1 MSPHNVDTG
10 RLTRINECFLT
21 LSADSFEN
29 INRFVALCGDLMGAT
44 SALYNRLYRDSL
56 FSLGQWNTPPDYSPE
71 DKPDGHLCYD
81 VIKRGRATGLL
92 VRDLPNTD
100 YFRSDPNVAKYRLQ
114 TYIGRAVKCHN
125 TCVGSLCVVFKRDYV
140 PTPQD
145 EELMGMIAAAIS
157 VEEERLKVTEE
168 AVRDILTGLYNRR
181 YFNHRINDEINRADK
196 LGHSLGVLLCDI
208 DRFKEINS
216 AYGHQR
222 ADEILKVV
230 ARSFQDSTRG
240 VDAVFRWG
248 DDEIVVV
255 LQEPDRGSLL
265 NIAERI
271 RDGVHAVG
279 VETGLDLDVSIG
291 AAMYPEH
298 GDSVDR
304 LVNVAERALF
314 IAKNSGDKIN
324 IGEERYQLS
333 DKSIKVVFQ
342 PIVDTSANRTVGYE
356 ALSRD
361 PDGRINI
368 LQMFEKYRTIGRLR
382 ELKRICYT
390 SQIEAAGRLGLER
403 VFVNVEFDLLSQLEN
418 IPKPANVDVVLEIS
432 EVEALRDIDQH
443 LRAVRL
449 WRDKGFKF
457 AIDDFGAGFISL
469 PFIAQ
474 AMPDYI
480 KLDRSTVRHAVT
492 SRKFRQFAAE
502 LVQALSNYATEG
514 IITEGIELEE
524 ELEVVKSMGVDLVQG
539 YLLGRPEALD
549 GPPSTARDGV
559 FQ

>member
-1 MSPHNVDTG
+1 MSAHNIDPG

-21 LSADSFEN
+21 LGADSFEN

-44 SALYNRLYRDSL
+44 CALYNRLYRDSL
-56 FSLGQWNTPPDYSPE
+56 FSLGQWNTPPDYTPE
-71 DKPDGHLCYD
+71 DRPDGHICYD
-81 VIKRGRATGLL
+81 VIKRGQAASLL

-100 YFRSDPNVAKYRLQ
+100 YFRSDPNVARYRLQ

-125 TCVGSLCVVFKRDYV
+125 TCVGSLCVVFQQDYV
-140 PTPQD
+140 PTRED
-145 EELMGMIAAAIS
+145 EELMGMIATAIS

-181 YFNHRINDEINRADK
+181 YFNHRLDDEINRAENQ
-196 LGHSLGVLLCDI
+196 GQSLGVLLCDI

-216 AYGHQR
+216 THGHQR
-222 ADEILKVV
+222 ADEVLKTV

-240 VDAVFRWG
+240 IDSVFRWG
-248 DDEIVVV
+248 GDEIVVV
-255 LQEPDRGSLL
+255 LQEPDRASLL

-271 RDGVHAVG
+271 RNGVRGVG
-279 VETGLDLDVSIG
+279 RETGLDLDVSIG
-291 AAMYPEH
+291 AAIYPVH

-314 IAKNSGDKIN
+314 IAKNSGDKVN

-342 PIVDTSANRTVGYE
+342 PIVDTSTDRAIGYE

-361 PDGRINI
+361 PDGQMNI
-368 LQMFEKYRTIGRLR
+368 LQLFEKYRAIGRLR
-382 ELKRICYT
+382 ELKRICYL
-390 SQIEAAGRLGLER
+390 SQIEAAARLGLER
-403 VFVNVEFDLLSQLEN
+403 VFVNVEFDLLSQLED
-418 IPKPANVDVVLEIS
+418 IPKPDKVDVILEIS
-432 EVEALRDIDQH
+432 EVEALRDIDQY
-443 LRAVRL
+443 LKTVRR
-449 WRDKGFKF
+449 WRGKGFKF

-474 AMPDYI
+474 AMPDFI

-492 SRKFRQFAAE
+492 SRKFRKFAAE
-502 LVQALSNYATEG
+502 LVQALCNYTTEG
-514 IITEGIELEE
+514 IIAEGVELEE
-524 ELEVVKSMGVDLVQG
+524 ELEVVRAMGVDLVQG

-549 GPPSTARDGV
+549 QAASQARDEV
-559 FQ
+559 CQ